1 MLRAETGDETEPRS
15 KTGRPASCR
24 ATGRARETSAAVAGM
39 RVDDKK
45 TGDWISFGPLS
56 FSSKLAAAGAGW
68 SQPIDFT
75 VQHVGFMFNGGPA
88 GGTIDRIAY
97 GGRAD
102 GPDLAALNRLR
113 DEIDA
118 VNRKTVLT
126 PDQQGQAFAALL
138 PQLLSGLSEAKGEL
152 TIEGVAVRGVDDQSL
167 VSFTEASLGGSLTR
181 MPGDAEAVRVTLKEN
196 GLSLTPKLADPST
209 VPRRAELDVGLE
221 DIAIAPLR
229 ALVEASG
236 KLRADSGGPA
246 DRQRAMQTLI
256 GAVSKLTPRWRVYEL
271 TVDTADVGIEAKAE
285 AQGSPLNRR
294 RRRPRPM
301 SRCAASLHCRSSS
314 AMPRRR
320 SSCRC
325 WRKSAPPAMLLTVSP
340 RLDFHLVSTLTK
352 WLTINGNDVS
362 AGFAPTHAAPVS
374 RAACAPPCRRWRER
388 MSARCSAP
396 SLPLIST
403 SRKPAFMTGRPPLQ
417 SPAFR
422 SARGS
427 TSTASLTA
435 RPCASWAS
443 RRSRTNHRH
452 RQPRRSHSRPRRERI
467 TAVVSELRGCLSAV
481 RRNPAYTTLLP
492 HLRDTWRVDD
502 VEPLRHR
509 LLLGLPHHRRPHAAG
524 RRRRRPRRLHQ
535 EPLGERIDHCGR
547 HHARLDVVLALEE
560 FAVGEQHLGHA
571 GHADE
576 ADEIGLGQGAP
587 NGAEFAADRQILE
600 TEAKPEDL
608 QPVDLQQGWSARPAT
623 GYRER
628 GPARGL
634 GLARLGRAAARFPP
648 PERAV
653 SSVALKPAST

>member
-1 MLRAETGDETEPRS
+1 MRIAIGAALALALGVFLASPAEAAAADEAGGAVGALASKPAQGAQPAHGLRADIDALLQKLETATGGVVTWDGAGQFDVRRDGNAEVADIADARITIHLAHVMRAELALDRIEVRRVPGPDNLTALDIKLPGKWMLRAETGDETKLALQDGTARVVLDM
-15 KTGRPASCR
+15 
-24 ATGRARETSAAVAGM
+24 ATGRARETSVAVARM

-138 PQLLSGLSEAKGEL
+138 PQLLSAFSEAKGEL

-196 GLSLTPKLADPST
+196 GLSLAPKLAGPST
-209 VPRRAELDVGLE
+209 VPRRAELDIGLE

-256 GAVSKLTPRWRVYEL
+256 GAVSKLNPRWRVYDL

-285 AQGSPLNRR
+285 AQGSPLNLAQAKAEADVAVRGF
-294 RRRPRPM
+294 
-301 SRCAASLHCRSSS
+301 AALPEFVGH
-314 AMPRRR
+314 
-320 SSCRC
+320 
-325 WRKSAPPAMLLTVSP
+325 APAAQFLPLLAEIGTPGHAPDGSP

-362 AGFAPTHAAPVS
+362 AWFATTHAAPGEPRSLRPAV
-374 RAACAPPCRRWRER
+374 PP
-388 MSARCSAP
+388 MAG
-396 SLPLIST
+396 
-403 SRKPAFMTGRPPLQ
+403 KD
-417 SPAFR
+417 
-422 SARGS
+422 
-427 TSTASLTA
+427 
-435 RPCASWAS
+435 
-443 RRSRTNHRH
+443 
-452 RQPRRSHSRPRRERI
+452 
-467 TAVVSELRGCLSAV
+467 VSAV
-481 RRNPAYTTLLP
+481 QR
-492 HLRDTWRVDD
+492 
-502 VEPLRHR
+502 
-509 LLLGLPHHRRPHAAG
+509 
-524 RRRRRPRRLHQ
+524 
-535 EPLGERIDHCGR
+535 
-547 HHARLDVVLALEE
+547 AL
-560 FAVGEQHLGHA
+560 
-571 GHADE
+571 
-576 ADEIGLGQGAP
+576 
-587 NGAEFAADRQILE
+587 
-600 TEAKPEDL
+600 
-608 QPVDLQQGWSARPAT
+608 
-623 GYRER
+623 
-628 GPARGL
+628 
-634 GLARLGRAAARFPP
+634 AAAHFNVPQTGLYDGATALAIARFQK
-648 PERAV
+648 RKGLNLDGVADSATLRKLGV
-653 SSVALKPAST
+653 SPQPAEPNQP